1 MPSGVRVPTAI
12 TAGLS
17 KLGARL
23 AVAARITGAQRVSP
37 AGSTSALGFGI
48 AKPRGGGGR
57 GALGSLAAPVPAGA
71 DLSAGARIN
80 PAANETA
87 ITTTHDSTPGRENTR
102 RLDGTPTP

>member
-1 MPSGVRVPTAI
+1 MPSGVRVPTAT

-23 AVAARITGAQRVSP
+23 AVVARMTGAQRVSP
-37 AGSTSALGFGI
+37 AGSASALGFGI
-48 AKPRGGGGR
+48 AKPRGGAGR
-57 GALGSLAAPVPAGA
+57 GALGPLAAPVAAGA
-71 DLSAGARIN
+71 DLSAN
-80 PAANETA
+80 PTANETT